1 MFVFLCFFT
10 SQHWMVPSDD
20 LVSEATQCMDTRTIM
35 GCIST
40 HLLSTGLSDTNL
52 SY

>member
-1 MFVFLCFFT
+1 MFVFLYCFI

-20 LVSEATQCMDTRTIM
+20 LVSEAKQCMDTRTIM

-40 HLLSTGLSDTNL
+40 RLLSTRLPDTNL